1 VSLYVDGAVFANAHV
16 LVNDMN
22 IRLRVLTSILGL
34 VLTCAPAMAHPHV
47 WVVMKSQIVYD
58 KAGLMTGIRH
68 VWVFDDVYSAFITQG
83 IKPKSKGSFTREEL
97 APVAKENVD
106 SLRDDEYFTR
116 ATINGRRAIFGA
128 PIEYWFEQNDGSL
141 TLNFTLP
148 LKSAA
153 KLQTMELVIYDP
165 LYYLDFS
172 FPEKE
177 SALPHAPPSCKLTV
191 SKGQEIIAAP
201 GQSAKDAYVKEVD
214 AKGYGW
220 QFATF
225 VNVECP

>member
-1 VSLYVDGAVFANAHV
+1 
-16 LVNDMN
+16 
-22 IRLRVLTSILGL
+22 
-34 VLTCAPAMAHPHV
+34 
-47 WVVMKSQIVYD
+47 MKSQIVYD

-68 VWVFDDVYSAFITQG
+68 VWAFDDVYSAFITQG
-83 IKPKSKGSFTREEL
+83 IKPKRKGSFTREEL
-97 APVAKENVD
+97 APVAKENID
-106 SLRDDEYFTR
+106 SLRDDEYFTQ
-116 ATINGRRAIFGA
+116 ATINGRKAIFGA

-153 KLQTMELVIYDP
+153 KLRTMEMVIYDP

-177 SALPHAPPSCKLTV
+177 PAGLPHAPASCKLTV
-191 SKGQEIIAAP
+191 SKGKDIVAAP